1 LEVLRGEKELN
12 VIATENEL
20 APNQIRNWKAEFL
33 KNATAAF
40 EDKRTE
46 ELRCELQSKHQE
58 TEELYKKIGQL
69 TTQVDWLKKNLNSCL
84 DLNGKVNLLRAQKAE
99 SGKGNL
105 TIQTMAQLL
114 EVNRTSISWMPA
126 RPTWIPGDS

>member
-1 LEVLRGEKELN
+1 MKRRTFTAEYKTKIILEVLRGEKELN
-12 VIATENEL
+12 VIATENEF
-20 APNQIRNWKAEFL
+20 APNQIRNWKVEFL

-69 TTQVDWLKKNLNSCL
+69 TTQVCL
-84 DLNGKVNLLRAQKAE
+84 LY
-99 SGKGNL
+99 
-105 TIQTMAQLL
+105 
-114 EVNRTSISWMPA
+114 TSPSP
-126 RPTWIPGDS
+126 RD

>member
-1 LEVLRGEKELN
+1 MKRRTFTAEYKTKIILEVLRGEKELN

-46 ELRCELQSKHQE
+46 ELRYELQSKHQE

-69 TTQVDWLKKNLNSCL
+69 TTQVDWLKKKSEQLF
-84 DLNGKVNLLRAQKAE
+84 GPEWE
-99 SGKGNL
+99 SQF
-105 TIQTMAQLL
+105 T
-114 EVNRTSISWMPA
+114 P
-126 RPTWIPGDS
+126 RPKS

>member
-1 LEVLRGEKELN
+1 MKRRTFTAEYKTKIILEVLRGEKELN

-46 ELRCELQSKHQE
+46 ELRYELQNTHQE

-69 TTQVDWLKKNLNSCL
+69 TTQVDWLKKKS
-84 DLNGKVNLLRAQKAE
+84 E
-99 SGKGNL
+99 
-105 TIQTMAQLL
+105 QLL
-114 EVNRTSISWMPA
+114 GPEWESQFTA
-126 RPTWIPGDS
+126 RPKS